1 MTDGQIA
8 ASCPQCGS
16 SAAVHSI
23 GELAAMAR
31 SQLGQA
37 QLGPQAGPQPGWAA
51 QPQAGPV
58 PGWAAE
64 PQAGPVPG
72 YAAQPQ
78 AGPVPGSWSGRS
90 GGFGDGSVDGL
101 EQAVADVA
109 LGAAARFIGRG
120 VSRRLQRAVSERVLP
135 AVAASKET
143 VLREQV
149 AIAERYPGIRACLTD
164 SVIFLAG
171 GSRVLP
177 MPDISRI
184 TLPQADALV
193 AQLKEG

>member
-1 MTDGQIA
+1 MVA
-8 ASCPQCGS
+8 ACPQCGS

-37 QLGPQAGPQPGWAA
+37 QPGPRPGWAAEPQAGPVPGWAA

-58 PGWAAE
+58 PG
-64 PQAGPVPG
+64 
-72 YAAQPQ
+72 QPQ

-90 GGFGDGSVDGL
+90 GGFDGTVDGL
-101 EQAVADVA
+101 EQAVTDVA
-109 LGAAARFIGRG
+109 LGAAARFIGRA
-120 VSRRLQRAVSERVLP
+120 VSRRLQRAVSERVPP
-135 AVAASKET
+135 AAAAGRDA

-177 MPDISRI
+177 MPSISHL
-184 TLPQADALV
+184 TLQQADALV
-193 AQLKEG
+193 AQLQAG

>member
-37 QLGPQAGPQPGWAA
+37 PPGPQAGPQAGWAA
-51 QPQAGPV
+51 EPQAGPV

-90 GGFGDGSVDGL
+90 GGFGDGTADGL

-109 LGAAARFIGRG
+109 LGAAARFIGRA

-135 AVAASKET
+135 PVAASKET

>member
-1 MTDGQIA
+1 
-8 ASCPQCGS
+8 
-16 SAAVHSI
+16 
-23 GELAAMAR
+23 MAR

-37 QLGPQAGPQPGWAA
+37 PPGPQPGWAA
-51 QPQAGPV
+51 EPQAGPV

-72 YAAQPQ
+72 WAAEPQAGPVPGQPPPGPVPGWAAQPQ
-78 AGPVPGSWSGRS
+78 GGPVPGSWSGRS
-90 GGFGDGSVDGL
+90 GGFDGTVDGL
-101 EQAVADVA
+101 EQAVTDVA
-109 LGAAARFIGRG
+109 LGAAARFIGRA
-120 VSRRLQRAVSERVLP
+120 VSRRLQRAASERVPP
-135 AVAASKET
+135 AAAAGHDA

-177 MPDISRI
+177 MPSINHI
-184 TLPQADALV
+184 TLQQADALV
-193 AQLKEG
+193 AQLQAG

>member
-1 MTDGQIA
+1 MA

-23 GELAAMAR
+23 GELAAIAR

-37 QLGPQAGPQPGWAA
+37 QPGPQPGWAA
-51 QPQAGPV
+51 EPQAGPV

-72 YAAQPQ
+72 QPGPVPGWAAQPQ

-90 GGFGDGSVDGL
+90 GGFDGTVDGL
-101 EQAVADVA
+101 EQAVTDVA
-109 LGAAARFIGRG
+109 LGAAARFIGRA
-120 VSRRLQRAVSERVLP
+120 VSRRLQRAVSERVPP
-135 AVAASKET
+135 AAAASHDA

-177 MPDISRI
+177 MPSISHL
-184 TLPQADALV
+184 TLQQADALV
-193 AQLKEG
+193 AQLQAG

>member
-37 QLGPQAGPQPGWAA
+37 QAGPQAGWAAEPQP
-51 QPQAGPV
+51 GPV

-78 AGPVPGSWSGRS
+78 AGPMPGSWSGRS
-90 GGFGDGSVDGL
+90 GGFGDGTVDGL
-101 EQAVADVA
+101 EQAVTDVA
-109 LGAAARFIGRG
+109 LGAAARFIGRA
-120 VSRRLQRAVSERVLP
+120 VSRRLQRTVSERVLP
-135 AVAASKET
+135 VVAASKET
-143 VLREQV
+143 ALREQV

-177 MPDISRI
+177 MPDISHI
-184 TLPQADALV
+184 TLQQADALV

>member
-1 MTDGQIA
+1 MTDGQMA

-23 GELAAMAR
+23 GELAALAR

-37 QLGPQAGPQPGWAA
+37 QPGPQPGWAA
-51 QPQAGPV
+51 EPQAGPV

-64 PQAGPVPG
+64 PQAGSVPG
-72 YAAQPQ
+72 WAAQPQ

-90 GGFGDGSVDGL
+90 GGFGDGTVDGL
-101 EQAVADVA
+101 EQAVTDVA
-109 LGAAARFIGRG
+109 LGAAARFIGRA

-135 AVAASKET
+135 AVAANNDT
-143 VLREQV
+143 LREQV

-177 MPDISRI
+177 MPNISHI
-184 TLPQADALV
+184 TLQQADALV
-193 AQLKEG
+193 AQLQEG

>member
-1 MTDGQIA
+1 MA

-23 GELAAMAR
+23 GELAAIAR

-37 QLGPQAGPQPGWAA
+37 QPGPQ
-51 QPQAGPV
+51 

-72 YAAQPQ
+72 QPGPRPGWAAQPQ

-90 GGFGDGSVDGL
+90 GGFDGTVDGL
-101 EQAVADVA
+101 EQAVTDVA
-109 LGAAARFIGRG
+109 LGAAARFIGRA
-120 VSRRLQRAVSERVLP
+120 VSRRLQRAVSERVPP
-135 AVAASKET
+135 AAAASHDA

-177 MPDISRI
+177 MPSISHL
-184 TLPQADALV
+184 TLQQADALV
-193 AQLKEG
+193 AQLQAG

>member
-37 QLGPQAGPQPGWAA
+37 QPGPP
-51 QPQAGPV
+51 

-72 YAAQPQ
+72 WAAEPVPGWAAQPQ
-78 AGPVPGSWSGRS
+78 AGPVPGSWSGRR
-90 GGFGDGSVDGL
+90 GGFGDGTVDGL

-109 LGAAARFIGRG
+109 LGAAARFVGRA
-120 VSRRLQRAVSERVLP
+120 VSRRLQRAVSERVRP
-135 AVAASKET
+135 AVAASSDT

-177 MPDISRI
+177 MPSISHI
-184 TLPQADALV
+184 TLQQADALV
-193 AQLKEG
+193 AQLQEG